1 MSKNFLSPL
10 RIEVLCLTRVEFTA
24 EKEIPDTYDA
34 SFTLTTIPQP
44 LEEATEDGE
53 ALWRI
58 DVPLTVKLAL
68 TETGNRDKVYARSTL
83 EGHTVVAVPNS
94 ALGKDADPAEV
105 LRTQGVMAL
114 YSHMRSNFVTLT
126 AQTALNGF
134 ILPAIDPV
142 AFIQSV
148 QEDKPEQK

>member
-1 MSKNFLSPL
+1 MSTNFLSPL

-24 EKEIPDTYDA
+24 EEEIPDTYDA
-34 SFTLTTIPQP
+34 SFTLTTTPEP

-53 ALWRI
+53 ELWRI
-58 DVPLTVKLAL
+58 DVPLTVKLVL
-68 TETGNRDKVYARSTL
+68 TETGNKDKVYASSVL
-83 EGHTVVAVPNS
+83 CGHTVVSVPKS
-94 ALGKDADPAEV
+94 ALAEDSDPAQV

>member
-24 EKEIPDTYDA
+24 EKEIPDTDDA

-68 TETGNRDKVYARSTL
+68 TETGNRDKV
-83 EGHTVVAVPNS
+83 
-94 ALGKDADPAEV
+94 
-105 LRTQGVMAL
+105 
-114 YSHMRSNFVTLT
+114 
-126 AQTALNGF
+126 
-134 ILPAIDPV
+134 
-142 AFIQSV
+142 
-148 QEDKPEQK
+148 